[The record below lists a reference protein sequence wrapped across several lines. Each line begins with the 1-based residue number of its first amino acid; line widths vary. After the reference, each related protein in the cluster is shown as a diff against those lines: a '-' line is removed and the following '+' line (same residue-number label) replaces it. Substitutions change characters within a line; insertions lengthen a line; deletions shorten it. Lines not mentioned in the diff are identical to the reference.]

1 MKILLA
7 VDGSPV
13 STQAARFAIKLVRHT
28 SEPAQPVL
36 FHADPPLLQAAAIKL
51 GIDAVKR
58 CHDENSTSAIKAA
71 RTWLNRAQVE
81 FSELRVVAEPAEA
94 IVQQAKKGRFDLIV
108 MGSHGRGALKGL
120 LLGSVAGKVIAHGD
134 APVTIVR

>member
-13 STQAARFAIKLVRHT
+13 STRATRYVIKFVRQL
-28 SEPAQPVL
+28 SEPAQLVL
-36 FHADPPLLQAAAIKL
+36 MHADPPLLQAAAVKL
-51 GIDAVKR
+51 GADTVKR
-58 CHDENSTSAIKAA
+58 YHEENNKFAIKSAHA
-71 RTWLNRAQVE
+71 SLTRAQLP
-81 FSELRVVAEPAEA
+81 FTELLVVAEPAEA
-94 IVQQAKKGRFDLIV
+94 IVKHAKKGRFDLVV

-134 APVTIVR
+134 TPVTIVR

>member
-13 STQAARFAIKLVRHT
+13 SAHATKFAIKLLRQL
-28 SEPAQPVL
+28 SEPVELVL

-51 GIDAVKR
+51 GVEAVQR
-58 CHDENSTSAIKAA
+58 YHAENSRFAIKAA
-71 RTWLNRAQVE
+71 HAALTRAKLE
-81 FSELRVVAEPAEA
+81 FTEQLVVAEPAEA
-94 IVQQAKKGRFDLIV
+94 IVRQANKGRFDLIV

-120 LLGSVAGKVIAHGD
+120 LLGSVTGKVIAAGET
-134 APVTIVR
+134 PVTVVR